1 MNNLPLTMF
10 NSGNKAVV
18 IDPTDGIAIYSS
30 AGAYGNV
37 SNRLNFINST
47 DLNTSGVI
55 AAPHDTNYFRI
66 YATKGLLELSSQYVY
81 GGSPG
86 SMAKILVDGQG
97 ASAITTNSFTLRLQA
112 GSAYTYKEL
121 LLTSSTATIDGY
133 SIWTTSTLTNP
144 VQVGGLYSYIRLDYL
159 QTNAIRGS
167 GVSFLN
173 TAGSAYEDIAV
184 SQAYLNNAKLTAPMH
199 VSLRNT
205 SDSAYVGAIGSL
217 FYTTDGYILSDN
229 IIKLMTSPATAYQRL
244 SVGQITSYIPGTTS
258 WTGGISGDANGAGY
272 NYFDFNYAGVRSG
285 YLLWDATTIRIT
297 ADGSKYVVLSGTR
310 IGINRTS
317 PEYVFDVSGEGRIT
331 GTLRTDIAYSL
342 RPQGGAPGA
351 SAVYGILY
359 VNSSHQL
366 RYIRPGGGDYYV
378 AG

>member
-1 MNNLPLTMF
+1 
-10 NSGNKAVV
+10 
-18 IDPTDGIAIYSS
+18 
-30 AGAYGNV
+30 
-37 SNRLNFINST
+37 
-47 DLNTSGVI
+47 
-55 AAPHDTNYFRI
+55 
-66 YATKGLLELSSQYVY
+66 
-81 GGSPG
+81 
-86 SMAKILVDGQG
+86 MAKILVDGQG
-97 ASAITTNSFTLRLQA
+97 ASAITTNSFTFRLQA

-159 QTNAIRGS
+159 QTTAIRAGGS
-167 GVSFLN
+167 CPFLN
-173 TAGSAYEDIAV
+173 STGSAYVRHLRCRSLLEQCQVA
-184 SQAYLNNAKLTAPMH
+184 APTH

-205 SDSAYVGAIGSL
+205 SDNGYVGAIGSL
-217 FYTTDGYILSDN
+217 FYTTDGYILSDT

-244 SVGQITSYIPGTTS
+244 AVGQITSYIPSATA
-258 WTGGISGDANGAGY
+258 WTGAISGDANGAAY

-285 YLLWDATTIRIT
+285 YLLWDATTMRLT

-310 IGINRTS
+310 IGINRTA
-317 PEYVFDVSGEGRIT
+317 PAYVFDVSGEGRIT

-342 RPQGGAPGA
+342 RPQGSAPGA
-351 SAVYGILY
+351 SGVYGILY
-359 VNSSHQL
+359 VNSSNQL